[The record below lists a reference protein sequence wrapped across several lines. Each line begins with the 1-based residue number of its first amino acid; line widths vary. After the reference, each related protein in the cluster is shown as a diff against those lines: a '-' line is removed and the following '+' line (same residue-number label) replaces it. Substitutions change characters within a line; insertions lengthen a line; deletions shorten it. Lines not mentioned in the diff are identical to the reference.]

1 MHDDGVR
8 GRGLHGQTVEAIAAM
23 IFGGEVREGDS
34 LDVSALQARLGVS
47 STALREAMKVLGDAP
62 HGGDLDALR
71 ARARAFRDRVRGLT
85 AEEPA
90 V

>member
-1 MHDDGVR
+1 
-8 GRGLHGQTVEAIAAM
+8 M

-71 ARARAFRDRVRGLT
+71 ARAFRDRVRGLT